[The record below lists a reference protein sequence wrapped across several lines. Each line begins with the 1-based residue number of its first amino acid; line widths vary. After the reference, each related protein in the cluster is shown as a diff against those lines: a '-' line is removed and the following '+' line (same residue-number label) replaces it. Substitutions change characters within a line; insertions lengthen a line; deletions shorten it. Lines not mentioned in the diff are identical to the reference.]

1 MESGLVTT
9 PFGRRPMTLGMLASQ
24 VSSKNIKTNK
34 TVDKWKL
41 YRALC
46 EAKPMLAINDRALAV
61 LNALLSFYPKNELAE
76 EHGLVV
82 FPSND
87 QLSLRSH
94 GMAEQTIRR
103 HIATLVDAGL
113 LIRRDSPNGKRY
125 ARRDRSGDINEAFGF
140 SLAPLLARADEIE
153 HLAAEVTARKLHI
166 QSLRERISLCRRD
179 ITKLI
184 DFARQEDA
192 DDRWEQVY
200 DHFRGMIDGIPR
212 SPTSLHLQ
220 TILERLTVLREK
232 IVKQLETRI
241 KTEETSANPYQN
253 ERHIQNTES
262 ESISESEQL
271 EIVETETAKTT
282 TEREECLETSSPL
295 AECTQAQQPEQQPDL
310 KAFPLSLVLKAC
322 PDISAYHRAGAIE
335 TWRDLMIAAIT
346 VRTMLGISPSAYQ
359 DACTAMG
366 AEGAAVAVAC
376 ILERG
381 ASINSAGGY
390 LRDLTARARRG
401 EFSLGP
407 MLMALVR
414 QHMQAHHA
422 DQTRSYATLAR
433 G

>member
-9 PFGRRPMTLGMLASQ
+9 PFGRRPVTLGMLASQ

-82 FPSND
+82 FPSNH

-113 LIRRDSPNGKRY
+113 LIRKDSPNGKRY

-153 HLAAEVTARKLHI
+153 HLAAEVVARKLHI

-192 DDRWEQVY
+192 DDRWEQVH
-200 DHFRGMIDGIPR
+200 DHFRSMIDGIPR

-220 TILERLTVLREK
+220 SALDKLTVLREK

-262 ESISESEQL
+262 ESISESERL
-271 EIVETETAKTT
+271 EIVATKPAMMTIK
-282 TEREECLETSSPL
+282 REECLETSSSL
-295 AECTQAQQPEQQPDL
+295 AECTQAQQPDV
-310 KAFPLSLVLKAC
+310 KSFPLSLVLQAC
-322 PDISAYHRAGAIE
+322 PDISAYHRVGRIE
-335 TWRDLMIAAIT
+335 NWRDLMITAVT

-359 DACTAMG
+359 DACAAMG

-414 QHMQAHHA
+414 QHMQAHHSDQAHSYTALA
-422 DQTRSYATLAR
+422 D